1 MNPAVMV
8 AAAGDTGLSVTSVLE
23 NVTTVVSKVVDACT
37 GNPVTMAIIGM
48 ALVGVG
54 VGLFKK
60 LLRVGR

>member
-23 NVTTVVSKVVDACT
+23 NVTTVISKVVDACT